1 MLLLTGATGYLGG
14 AVAAA
19 LSTRGDQFRCLARSK
34 VSFAGAEWMP
44 FDLSEID
51 ALPSDAFSGVRVVV
65 HCAGLAHRMASAL
78 DYERINVKATATL
91 AKRAASAGVKH
102 FVYLSSLNVVPPA
115 SSDPGA
121 FPDAFPEQ
129 DEPYARSKRLA
140 EAALLQV
147 CEGSGM
153 ALTVIRPALMF
164 DKELTANLA
173 MLDRVLSWWPF
184 LLPDAGCRCLV
195 SRQDIVRLILA
206 CAESK
211 AGAPVGQPV
220 LVATDGEC
228 YSARAI
234 SQLLGPQQVNRDG
247 NAFVMPVWL
256 CQWACRLLD
265 WRRHLSRG
273 STWRAL
279 SAEHWCGPATDI
291 IGWRPMLTLQTRLRQ
306 G

>member
-1 MLLLTGATGYLGG
+1 MLLLTGATGYLGS

-19 LSTRGDQFRCLARSK
+19 LSARGDQFRCLGRSQ
-34 VSFAGAEWMP
+34 VSCAGAEWMP
-44 FDLSEID
+44 LDLSDIE

-65 HCAGLAHRMASAL
+65 HCAGLAHRMASSL
-78 DYERINVKATATL
+78 EYERINVKATSSL
-91 AKRAASAGVKH
+91 AKRAALAGVRH

-115 SSDPGA
+115 AADPGA
-121 FPDAFPEQ
+121 PPATFPEQ
-129 DEPYARSKRLA
+129 DEPYARSKRQA
-140 EAALLQV
+140 EAALLKV
-147 CEGSGM
+147 CDDSGM

-173 MLDRVLSWWPF
+173 TLDRVLSWWPF

-195 SRQDIVRLILA
+195 GRQDIVRLILA

-220 LVATDGEC
+220 LVATDGGC

-234 SQLLGPQQVNRDG
+234 SQLLRPRQIKRQVS
-247 NAFVMPVWL
+247 AFGMPVWL
-256 CQWACRLLD
+256 CQWACRFLD
-265 WRRHLSRG
+265 WRRHLPSG

-279 SAEHWCGPATDI
+279 SAEHWCGAAGDI
-291 IGWRPMLTLQTRLRQ
+291 IGWRPMLTMQTRLRQ